1 MNNRLRKYDTFV
13 FFLFIA
19 PWIIGF
25 SLFFLVPFGTSV
37 FYAFTDARLPG
48 SVDYSFVGLSNFKDM
63 LDNPIFGKSLLN
75 TLYFVVVGVP
85 VVTAGMLILAL
96 LLNLNVKGI
105 ALYRTF
111 YYLPTLVPIVA
122 TVIIWRLVF
131 NSEFGIL
138 NAGLSVFGIGKID
151 WLGSEGLIKPVII
164 LLQVWISGSGVLIF
178 LAALKNVP
186 RHLYEAVRIDGANRL
201 QAFFKITLPMIS
213 PSILFVVIIQTMYN
227 FQMFTEALLL
237 SKGGPNYAAY
247 TFVYNIYKS
256 AFTDL
261 QFSMAMAQSIF
272 LFALI
277 SLVTFVLMKL
287 SNRFVYY
294 EGEK

>member
-1 MNNRLRKYDTFV
+1 MNGLRKYDTLL
-13 FFLFIA
+13 FFLFIL

-25 SLFFLVPFGTSV
+25 ITFFMIPFGTSV

-48 SVDYSFVGLSNFKDM
+48 ATQYNFVGFDNFMHMMD
-63 LDNPIFGKSLLN
+63 DPVFFKSLLN
-75 TLYFVVVGVP
+75 TLYFVGFGVP
-85 VVTAGMLILAL
+85 IVTAGMLGLAM
-96 LLNLNVKGI
+96 LLNFNVRGI
-105 ALYRTF
+105 ALFRTF
-111 YYLPTLVPIVA
+111 FYLPTLVPIVA

-138 NAGLSVFGIGKID
+138 NGVLGALGMGKVDWIG
-151 WLGSEGLIKPVII
+151 GEHTIKPVII
-164 LLQVWISGSGVLIF
+164 MLQVWISGSGVLIF

-186 RHLYEAVRIDGANRL
+186 KHLYEAAAIDGARGVRR
-201 QAFFKITLPMIS
+201 FFHITLPMIS
-213 PSILFVVIIQTMYN
+213 PSILFVIIIQTMYN

-261 QFSMAMAQSIF
+261 KFSMAMSQSIF

-277 SLVTFVLMKL
+277 SLATLILMKI

-294 EGEK
+294 EGER

>member
-1 MNNRLRKYDTFV
+1 MRGLRKYDTLQ
-13 FFLFIA
+13 FFLFIF
-19 PWIIGF
+19 PWIVGF
-25 SLFFLVPFGTSV
+25 SAFFLIPFGTSI

-48 SVDYSFVGLSNFKDM
+48 ATNYDFVGVENFITMMND
-63 LDNPIFGKSLLN
+63 PIFMKSLGN
-75 TLYFVVVGVP
+75 TLYFVLIGVP
-85 VVTAGMLILAL
+85 VVATGMLLLAM
-96 LLNLNVKGI
+96 LLNFNVKGI
-105 ALYRTF
+105 ALFRTF

-138 NAGLSVFGIGKID
+138 NAMLSVFGGEKID
-151 WLGSEGLIKPVII
+151 WLGGKHTIKPVII

-186 RHLYEAVRIDGANRL
+186 RHLYEAANIDGAGKVR
-201 QAFFKITLPMIS
+201 QFFSITLPMIS

-237 SKGGPNYAAY
+237 SKGGPNYASY

-261 QFSMAMAQSIF
+261 KFSMAMSQSLF

-277 SLVTFVLMKL
+277 ALFTFVLMKL
-287 SNRFVYY
+287 SRRFVYY
-294 EGEK
+294 EGEN

>member
-1 MNNRLRKYDTFV
+1 MSQLRKYDTLV
-13 FFLFIA
+13 FFLFIL

-25 SLFFLVPFGTSV
+25 TVFFLVPFGTSF
-37 FYAFTDARLPG
+37 FYAFTDAKLPG
-48 SVDYSFVGLSNFKDM
+48 AVNYQFIGLGNFAEMLSDPIFSKSLYNTIFFVMIGVPIVCVGMLLLAMLLNFK
-63 LDNPIFGKSLLN
+63 
-75 TLYFVVVGVP
+75 
-85 VVTAGMLILAL
+85 
-96 LLNLNVKGI
+96 VKGI

-138 NAGLSVFGIGKID
+138 NAVLGMFGAEKID
-151 WLGSEGLIKPVII
+151 WLGGEHTIKPVII

-186 RHLYEAVRIDGANRL
+186 RHLYEAAELDGASGVRR
-201 QAFFKITLPMIS
+201 FFSITLPMIS
-213 PSILFVVIIQTMYN
+213 PSILFVIIIQTMYN
-227 FQMFTEALLL
+227 FQMFTEAMLL
-237 SKGGPNYAAY
+237 SKGGPNYASY

-261 QFSMAMAQSIF
+261 KFSMAMAQSLF
-272 LFALI
+272 LFVLI
-277 SLVTFVLMKL
+277 ALVTAALMKL
-287 SNRFVYY
+287 SNRYVYY
-294 EGEK
+294 EAEN

>member
-1 MNNRLRKYDTFV
+1 MNGLRKYDTLL
-13 FFLFIA
+13 FFLFIL

-25 SLFFLVPFGTSV
+25 ITFFMIPFGTSV

-48 SVDYSFVGLSNFKDM
+48 ATQYNFVGFDNFMHMMD
-63 LDNPIFGKSLLN
+63 DPVFFKSLLN
-75 TLYFVVVGVP
+75 TLYFVGFGVP
-85 VVTAGMLILAL
+85 IVTAGMLGLAM
-96 LLNLNVKGI
+96 LLNFNVRGI
-105 ALYRTF
+105 ALFRTF
-111 YYLPTLVPIVA
+111 FYLPTLVPIVA

-138 NAGLSVFGIGKID
+138 NGVLGALGMGKVDWIG
-151 WLGSEGLIKPVII
+151 GEHTIKPVII
-164 LLQVWISGSGVLIF
+164 MLQVWISGSGVLIF

-186 RHLYEAVRIDGANRL
+186 KHLYEAAAIDGARGVRR
-201 QAFFKITLPMIS
+201 FFHITLPMIS
-213 PSILFVVIIQTMYN
+213 PSILFVIIIQTMYN

-261 QFSMAMAQSIF
+261 KFSMAMTQSIF

-277 SLVTFVLMKL
+277 SLATLILMKI

-294 EGEK
+294 EGER

>member
-1 MNNRLRKYDTFV
+1 MNRLRRYDTLL
-13 FFLFIA
+13 FFLFIM
-19 PWIIGF
+19 PWIVGF
-25 SLFFLVPFGTSV
+25 IAFFLIPFGTSF

-48 SVDYSFVGLSNFKDM
+48 AVDYRFVGFDNFVHMAGDA
-63 LDNPIFGKSLLN
+63 IFMKSLFN
-75 TLYFVVVGVP
+75 TLYFVAIGVP
-85 VVTAGMLILAL
+85 VVTAGMLLLAL

-105 ALYRTF
+105 AVFRTF

-138 NAGLSVFGIGKID
+138 NAGLGLLGLGKTD
-151 WLGSEGLIKPVII
+151 WLGGEHTIKPVII

-186 RHLYEAVRIDGANRL
+186 GHLYEAAEIDGAGRL
-201 QAFFKITLPMIS
+201 RRFFAITLPMIS

-237 SKGGPNYAAY
+237 SKGGPNYASY

-256 AFTDL
+256 SFTDL
-261 QFSMAMAQSIF
+261 KFSMAMSQSIF
-272 LFALI
+272 LFAVI
-277 SLVTFVLMKL
+277 ALVTFVLMKA

-294 EGEK
+294 EGER

>member
-1 MNNRLRKYDTFV
+1 MKNRLRRYDTSV

-25 SLFFLVPFGTSV
+25 TLFFLIPFGTSV

-48 SVDYSFVGLSNFKDM
+48 AVDYNFIGFSNFQEM
-63 LDNPIFGKSLLN
+63 LNNPTFGKSLLN
-75 TLYFVVVGVP
+75 TLYFVGVGVP
-85 VVTAGMLILAL
+85 VVTAGMLLLGL
-96 LLNLNVKGI
+96 LLNMNVKGI

-138 NAGLSVFGIGKID
+138 NAGLSVFGIGKTD

-186 RHLYEAVRIDGANRL
+186 KHLYEAVRIDGASRL
-201 QAFFKITLPMIS
+201 RAFFTITLPMIS

-237 SKGGPNYAAY
+237 TKGGPNYAAY

-272 LFALI
+272 LFAII

>member
-1 MNNRLRKYDTFV
+1 MNGLRKYDTLL
-13 FFLFIA
+13 FFLFIL

-25 SLFFLVPFGTSV
+25 ITFFMIPFGTSV

-48 SVDYSFVGLSNFKDM
+48 ATQYNFVGFDNFMRMMD
-63 LDNPIFGKSLLN
+63 DPVFFKSLLN
-75 TLYFVVVGVP
+75 TLYFVGFGVP
-85 VVTAGMLILAL
+85 IVTAGMLGLAM
-96 LLNLNVKGI
+96 LLNFNVRGI
-105 ALYRTF
+105 ALFRTF
-111 YYLPTLVPIVA
+111 FYLPTLVPIVA

-138 NAGLSVFGIGKID
+138 NGVLGALGMGKVDWIG
-151 WLGSEGLIKPVII
+151 GEHTIKPVII
-164 LLQVWISGSGVLIF
+164 MLQVWISGSGVLIF

-186 RHLYEAVRIDGANRL
+186 KHLYEAAAIDGARGVRR
-201 QAFFKITLPMIS
+201 FFHITLPMIS
-213 PSILFVVIIQTMYN
+213 PSILFVIIIQTMYN

-261 QFSMAMAQSIF
+261 KFSMAMSQSIF

-277 SLVTFVLMKL
+277 SLATLILMKI

-294 EGEK
+294 EGER

>member
-1 MNNRLRKYDTFV
+1 MNRLRRYDTLL
-13 FFLFIA
+13 FFLFIM
-19 PWIIGF
+19 PWIVGF
-25 SLFFLVPFGTSV
+25 IAFFLIPFGTSF

-48 SVDYSFVGLSNFKDM
+48 AVDYRFVGFANFVHMAGDA
-63 LDNPIFGKSLLN
+63 IFMKSLFN
-75 TLYFVVVGVP
+75 TLYFVAIGVP
-85 VVTAGMLILAL
+85 VVTAGMLLLAL

-105 ALYRTF
+105 AVFRTF

-138 NAGLSVFGIGKID
+138 NAGLGLLGIGKTD
-151 WLGSEGLIKPVII
+151 WLGGEHTIKPVII

-186 RHLYEAVRIDGANRL
+186 GHLYEAAEIDGAGRL
-201 QAFFKITLPMIS
+201 RRFFAITLPMIS

-237 SKGGPNYAAY
+237 SKGGPNYASY

-256 AFTDL
+256 SFTDL
-261 QFSMAMAQSIF
+261 KFSMAMSQSIF
-272 LFALI
+272 LFAVI
-277 SLVTFVLMKL
+277 ALVTFVLMKA

-294 EGEK
+294 EGER

>member
-1 MNNRLRKYDTFV
+1 KYDTLV
-13 FFLFIA
+13 FFLFIL

-25 SLFFLVPFGTSV
+25 TVFFLVPFGTSI
-37 FYAFTDARLPG
+37 FYAFTDAKLPG
-48 SVDYSFVGLSNFKDM
+48 AVNYQFIGLGNFVEMLSD
-63 LDNPIFGKSLLN
+63 PIFSKSLFN
-75 TLYFVVVGVP
+75 TMFFVIIGVP
-85 VVTAGMLILAL
+85 IVCAGMLLLAM
-96 LLNLNVKGI
+96 LLNFKVKGI

-138 NAGLSVFGIGKID
+138 NAVLGMFGADKID
-151 WLGSEGLIKPVII
+151 WLGGEHTIKPVII

-186 RHLYEAVRIDGANRL
+186 RHLYEAAELDGASGVRR
-201 QAFFKITLPMIS
+201 FFSITLPMIS

-227 FQMFTEALLL
+227 FQMFTEAMLL
-237 SKGGPNYAAY
+237 SKGGPNYASY

-261 QFSMAMAQSIF
+261 KFSMAMAQSLF
-272 LFALI
+272 LFVLI
-277 SLVTFVLMKL
+277 ALVTAALMKL
-287 SNRFVYY
+287 SNRYVYY
-294 EGEK
+294 EAEN

>member
-1 MNNRLRKYDTFV
+1 MKHRLRRYDTSA
-13 FFLFIA
+13 FFLFIS

-25 SLFFLVPFGTSV
+25 TLFFLIPFGTSV

-48 SVDYSFVGLSNFKDM
+48 AVNYNFVGLSNFVTM
-63 LDNPIFGKSLLN
+63 LQDPIFGKSLLN
-75 TLYFVVVGVP
+75 TAYFVVIGVP
-85 VVTAGMLILAL
+85 VVTAGMLLIAL
-96 LLNLNVKGI
+96 LLNLNVRGI
-105 ALYRTF
+105 ALFRTF

-131 NSEFGIL
+131 NSEFGFL
-138 NAGLSVFGIGKID
+138 NAGLSLLGIDKID
-151 WLGSEGLIKPVII
+151 WMGGENTIKPVII
-164 LLQVWISGSGVLIF
+164 MLQVWISGSGVLIF

-186 RHLYEAVRIDGANRL
+186 RHIYEATRIDGANRL
-201 QAFFKITLPMIS
+201 QTFFRITLPLIS

-261 QFSMAMAQSIF
+261 KFSMAMAQSIF

>member
-1 MNNRLRKYDTFV
+1 MNGLRKYDTLL
-13 FFLFIA
+13 FFLFIL

-25 SLFFLVPFGTSV
+25 ITFFMIPFGTSV

-48 SVDYSFVGLSNFKDM
+48 ATQYNFVGFDNFMHMMD
-63 LDNPIFGKSLLN
+63 DPIFLKSLLN
-75 TLYFVVVGVP
+75 TLYFVGFGVP
-85 VVTAGMLILAL
+85 IVTAGMLGLAM
-96 LLNLNVKGI
+96 LLNFNVRGI
-105 ALYRTF
+105 ALFRTF
-111 YYLPTLVPIVA
+111 FYLPTLVPIVA

-138 NAGLSVFGIGKID
+138 NGVLGALGMSKVDWIG
-151 WLGSEGLIKPVII
+151 GEHTIKPII
-164 LLQVWISGSGVLIF
+164 IMLQVWISGSGVLIF

-186 RHLYEAVRIDGANRL
+186 KHLYEAAAIDGARGVRR
-201 QAFFKITLPMIS
+201 FFHITLPMIS
-213 PSILFVVIIQTMYN
+213 PSILFVIIIQTMYN

-261 QFSMAMAQSIF
+261 KFSMAMTQSIF

-277 SLVTFVLMKL
+277 SLVTLILMKI

-294 EGEK
+294 EGER

>member
-1 MNNRLRKYDTFV
+1 MKNKLRQYDTLV
-13 FFLFIA
+13 FFLFIS

-48 SVDYSFVGLSNFKDM
+48 AVDYNFVGLSNFVDM
-63 LDNPIFGKSLLN
+63 FNNPIFSKSLQN
-75 TLYFVVVGVP
+75 TGYFVIVGVP
-85 VVTAGMLILAL
+85 VVTAGMLLIAL
-96 LLNLNVKGI
+96 LLNMNVKGI

-138 NAGLSVFGIGKID
+138 NAGLAKLGIGKTD
-151 WLGSEGLIKPVII
+151 WMGSEGLIKPVII

-186 RHLYEAVRIDGANRL
+186 KHLYEAVLIDGANKV
-201 QAFFKITLPMIS
+201 QSFFRVTLPMIS

-237 SKGGPNYAAY
+237 TKGGPNYAAY

-261 QFSMAMAQSIF
+261 KFSMAMTQSIF

-287 SNRFVYY
+287 SKRFVYY

>member
-1 MNNRLRKYDTFV
+1 MKNKLRRYDTFV

-25 SLFFLVPFGTSV
+25 SLFVLIPFGTSV

-48 SVDYSFVGLSNFKDM
+48 AADYNFVGLANFSAMVNDS
-63 LDNPIFGKSLLN
+63 IFGKSLWN
-75 TLYFVVVGVP
+75 TGYFVIIGVP
-85 VVTAGMLILAL
+85 VVTVGMLLIAM
-96 LLNLNVKGI
+96 LLNMNVKGI

-138 NAGLSVFGIGKID
+138 NAGLSLLGVGKTD
-151 WLGSEGLIKPVII
+151 WLGSEGLVKPVII

-186 RHLYEAVRIDGANRL
+186 KHLYEAALIDGTNRV
-201 QAFFKITLPMIS
+201 QSFFGVTLPMIS

-237 SKGGPNYAAY
+237 TKGGPNYAAY
-247 TFVYNIYKS
+247 TFVYTIYKS

-261 QFSMAMAQSIF
+261 KFSMAMTQSIF

-287 SNRFVYY
+287 SKRFVYY
-294 EGEK
+294 EGER

>member
-1 MNNRLRKYDTFV
+1 MNSLRKYDTAL
-13 FFLFIA
+13 FFLFIL

-25 SLFFLVPFGTSV
+25 VTFFLIPFGTSI
-37 FYAFTDARLPG
+37 FYAFTDAKLPG
-48 SVDYSFVGLSNFKDM
+48 AVRYDFVGLDNFIHMAKD
-63 LDNPIFGKSLLN
+63 PIFTKSLFN
-75 TLYFVVVGVP
+75 TLYFVVLGVP
-85 VVTAGMLILAL
+85 VVTAGMLLLAL

-105 ALYRTF
+105 AVFRTF

-138 NAGLSVFGIGKID
+138 NAALGFFGVGKTD
-151 WLGSEGLIKPVII
+151 WLGGEHTIKPVII

-186 RHLYEAVRIDGANRL
+186 RHLYEAAEIDGADRL
-201 QAFFKITLPMIS
+201 RRFFAITLPMIS

-237 SKGGPNYAAY
+237 SKGGPNYASY

-256 AFTDL
+256 SFTDL
-261 QFSMAMAQSIF
+261 KFSMAMSQSIF
-272 LFALI
+272 LFAVI
-277 SLVTFVLMKL
+277 ALVTFVLMKL